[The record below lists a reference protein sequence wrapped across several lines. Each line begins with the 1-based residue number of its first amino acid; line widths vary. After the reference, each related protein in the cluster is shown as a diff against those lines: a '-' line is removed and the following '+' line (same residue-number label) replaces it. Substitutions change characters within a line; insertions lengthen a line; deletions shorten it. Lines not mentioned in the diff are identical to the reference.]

1 MAASELRT
9 HARSAALI
17 VAFLLVPRAA
27 TAGDPAA
34 AEALFREGRQL
45 MKDGQL
51 DRACRKLE
59 ESQALDPG
67 MGTLFNLA
75 LCYEAQGRVAAAWG
89 TYNEVAAEA
98 RAAGQPER
106 ERVAHDRGLV
116 LEPRLSRATVRVTQP
131 APQGIDVRRDGAQV
145 GPSQWGAA
153 IPVDPGTHTIQATA
167 PGYVRYASTFE
178 VHGDGQRVDVE
189 VPALTAEPAPPAP
202 PPPLAAP
209 SPESAIE
216 PMQRTAVPPQGAS
229 SLRVPLAVGAASLGA
244 IALGLGTYFGIQAF
258 SDHSQAN
265 PYCQGSAC
273 VQPGYDLRQ
282 SAIGAGNASTALFA
296 AGGAALAAS
305 GAILLFWPDR
315 RAANVALHAG
325 EIDLNVAW

>member
-17 VAFLLVPRAA
+17 VAFLLFPRAA
-27 TAGDPAA
+27 RAGDPAA

-75 LCYEAQGRVAAAWG
+75 LCYEAQGRLATAWG

-98 RAAGQPER
+98 KAAGQPER

-116 LEPRLSRATVRVTQP
+116 LEPRLSRATVRVAQP
-131 APQGIDVRRDGAQV
+131 APQRIDVRRDGAQV
-145 GPSQWGAA
+145 GPSQWGTP
-153 IPVDPGTHTIQATA
+153 IPVDPGAHTIQATA
-167 PGYVRYASTFE
+167 PGYLPYASTFE
-178 VHGDGQRVDVE
+178 VHGDAQRVDVE
-189 VPALTAEPAPPAP
+189 VPALRAEPQPPAP
-202 PPPLAAP
+202 PSP
-209 SPESAIE
+209 SPPPSPQSSVERT
-216 PMQRTAVPPQGAS
+216 QRAAVPQQEAS

-258 SDHSQAN
+258 TDHSQAN
-265 PYCQGSAC
+265 PYCNGDSCQ
-273 VQPGYDLRQ
+273 QPGYDLRQ

-315 RAANVALHAG
+315 RGANVALHAG
-325 EIDLNVAW
+325 GIDLKVAW